1 MSTHGNF
8 VWHELMTKDPEAA
21 LKFYGELFGWKY
33 KTGEMGPMKYHEI
46 MVGERPIGGITGT
59 MGPGQPSA
67 WHAYVTVANV
77 DAAVQRATAQGGK
90 VQMPPMDIP
99 GTGRFAMLA
108 DPSGAVIAPFT
119 YTSEQPSKPEVQG
132 QPGTFIWH
140 ELLTANPEGVQRF
153 YSEVFGWSVRA
164 QEMGGIGTYHL
175 FHNGAQDVGG
185 MMKKPAEMP
194 VSFWLYYVAVADV
207 DAAHKKALGLGAQQT
222 MEPMDIPGVGRL
234 SGFIDPTGAMLS
246 LFKGAPQ

>member
-1 MSTHGNF
+1 MSTPGSF

-46 MVGERPIGGITGT
+46 LVGERPIGGITGT

-67 WHAYVTVANV
+67 WHAYVSVDNV
-77 DAAVQRATAQGGK
+77 DAAMQRATQHGGK

-132 QPGTFIWH
+132 QPGTFVWN
-140 ELLTANPEGVQRF
+140 ELLTEDPQAGQRF
-153 YSEVFGWSVRA
+153 YSQVFGWSVRG
-164 QEMGGIGTYHL
+164 QDMGPMGTYHL
-175 FHNGAQDVGG
+175 FQRGGQDVAG
-185 MMKKPAEMP
+185 MMKKPAEVP
-194 VSFWLYYVAVADV
+194 VSFWLYYVGVADV
-207 DAAHKKALGLGAQQT
+207 DAVHNKALALGAQPT
-222 MEPMDIPGVGRL
+222 TGPMDVPGVGRL
-234 SGFIDPTGAMLS
+234 SGFIDPAGAMLS
-246 LFKGAPQ
+246 LFKGAAQ